1 MGGVCKREDELLE
14 GQGIGRAQPPT
25 LSFPWSKSSLV
36 VVQLLSCSQLFVTP
50 WTAAHQ
56 AFLSFTISR
65 NLLRLM
71 SIESTMPSNHLVLCR
86 PLLLP
91 SIRISITDTKYYFYL
106 KGIYVVI
113 NHNEKEYEKQ
123 CIYMYN

>member
-56 AFLSFTISR
+56 AFLSLTISQS
-65 NLLRLM
+65 LPKFM
-71 SIESTMPSNHLVLCR
+71 SIELVMPSSHLIFWYPL
-86 PLLLP
+86 LLLP
-91 SIRISITDTKYYFYL
+91 SIFPRIRDFSS
-106 KGIYVVI
+106 
-113 NHNEKEYEKQ
+113 
-123 CIYMYN
+123 